1 MKLNDIRSIH
11 FIPANRQNFLENI
24 INDSEIRPDSLIF
37 DLEDGVLPE
46 AKDVARQT
54 LIKMF
59 EDTTK
64 IRDYHTAIRPN
75 KEDTVYFKKDKIF
88 LSIFLQHLYE
98 KEKWQERI
106 RRLRFFKVAIE
117 LIENS
122 RFEPNS
128 KENPNKRSEILHRF
142 TGITKD
148 DEIFYVQIKE
158 DKSSGNK
165 YLISFFPER

>member
-1 MKLNDIRSIH
+1 MRAYKTKSGKLPGTDFHEVRKS
-11 FIPANRQNFLENI
+11 ALE
-24 INDSEIRPDSLIF
+24 F
-37 DLEDGVLPE
+37 F
-46 AKDVARQT
+46 K
-54 LIKMF
+54 LIKR
-59 EDTTK
+59 K
-64 IRDYHTAIRPN
+64 SKRIPYVRS
-75 KEDTVYFKKDKIF
+75 VYFKKDKIF